1 MLAALKDIPR
11 LLIASAAV
19 LLVSEFE
26 ELVSRF
32 FMPLYAVN
40 IMGISEAVWTSLN
53 VVFLTVLL
61 VIRPPLS
68 KLVDVFGRRGL
79 LIAHLLCVLATTY
92 FILCRGRV
100 WLAIVLVALPLGPP
114 FFNPAC

>member
-32 FMPLYAVN
+32 FMPLYSVKN

-114 FFNPAC
+114 FF